1 MVDLSASIRLG
12 SQRFLARSQAIFDA
26 EADKFELYYLNNIAA
41 LPVETAPTSGI
52 ADGAPTGATA
62 GDEDAVDAEIAE
74 LLARLR
80 TAEQRERDLGGAPEA
95 APTSPVLEELRA
107 SSSEVL
113 SAAWHSKWSAELQR
127 LHKRCWELM
136 SELADYSALE
146 DAAAA

>member
-52 ADGAPTGATA
+52 ADGAPAGATA
-62 GDEDAVDAEIAE
+62 DDEDAVDAEIAE

-80 TAEQRERDLGGAPEA
+80 TCLLY
-95 APTSPVLEELRA
+95 TSPSPRDKRQSRMP
-107 SSSEVL
+107 SS
-113 SAAWHSKWSAELQR
+113 A
-127 LHKRCWELM
+127 
-136 SELADYSALE
+136 
-146 DAAAA
+146 